1 MSGADARGTCSR
13 ALNVRGGDGR
23 KRGPGD
29 ENGRQGRVGLVA
41 TRATLLG
48 AGEGDRTDDPSL
60 KTRPPARSPSFPAEG
75 ATNIYTH

>member
-1 MSGADARGTCSR
+1 MSGGGARGMRSR
-13 ALNVRGGDGR
+13 ALNVRGEAGR
-23 KRGPGD
+23 KGGPDD

-41 TRATLLG
+41 ARATLLG

>member
-1 MSGADARGTCSR
+1 MSGGGARGMCSR
-13 ALNVRGGDGR
+13 ALNVWGEAGR
-23 KRGPGD
+23 KGGPGD

-41 TRATLLG
+41 ARATLLG

-75 ATNIYTH
+75 ANYME